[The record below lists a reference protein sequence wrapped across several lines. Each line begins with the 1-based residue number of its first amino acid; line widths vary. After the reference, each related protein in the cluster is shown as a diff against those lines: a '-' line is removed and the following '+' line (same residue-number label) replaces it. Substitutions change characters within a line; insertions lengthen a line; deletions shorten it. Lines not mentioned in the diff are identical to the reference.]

1 MLQDEDK
8 AHWWEFVPTLVHA
21 YNCAKSNMM
30 EFSPYYLMFG
40 QKPRLGLNLQFRLQT
55 KEQLHQDST

>member
-8 AHWWEFVPTLVHA
+8 GHWQDFIPTLVHA
-21 YNCAKSNMM
+21 YNSTKTNVI

-40 QKPRLGLNLQFRLQT
+40 QKPRLGFDLQFGL
-55 KEQLHQDST
+55 